1 MIREL
6 FEVFPEYIAFHILTY
21 TPHITVDIIRKHWHQ
36 SRMVDVLD
44 NINNLSKCMEKFE
57 EDTGVPFGFY
67 VWYMYNYSPQ
77 WFQNQQNPS
86 ELTS

>member
-1 MIREL
+1 
-6 FEVFPEYIAFHILTY
+6 
-21 TPHITVDIIRKHWHQ
+21 
-36 SRMVDVLD
+36 MVDVLD